1 MKTFLRISAIAFG
14 CTQLWSA
21 SIAGVPEGCDDW
33 VEFAFTNR
41 SRGRIVSGRD
51 VERSAASD
59 IRGLVLNDD
68 WAHKCPDWGG
78 VLTNVVYLSIRS
90 ELPDPLSV
98 WASAVTNFSRLGYLH
113 FNIRKAER
121 VGGEVEMLTNI
132 SHISYLGIDAI
143 NATNIDAKIY
153 AVQTTEQM
161 VLRFGSVRIPDGVSR
176 LRRLWS
182 LDIYGNREN
191 SLSALPS
198 DLNQSLVTRVRFTSV
213 RRLDTLLPALPHGL
227 AEMSAVDCG
236 LMEVPAAW
244 LRHAK
249 LQQLDLK
256 MNRISVF
263 PSDFREAP
271 SLGLI
276 DLDRN
281 NISNLPAI
289 QLAPK
294 SRLKIVLMDNP
305 VQQLGADNSWL
316 IENGYMEVLW

>member
-1 MKTFLRISAIAFG
+1 M
-14 CTQLWSA
+14 
-21 SIAGVPEGCDDW
+21 
-33 VEFAFTNR
+33 
-41 SRGRIVSGRD
+41 
-51 VERSAASD
+51 
-59 IRGLVLNDD
+59 
-68 WAHKCPDWGG
+68 
-78 VLTNVVYLSIRS
+78 
-90 ELPDPLSV
+90 
-98 WASAVTNFSRLGYLH
+98 
-113 FNIRKAER
+113 
-121 VGGEVEMLTNI
+121 
-132 SHISYLGIDAI
+132 
-143 NATNIDAKIY
+143 
-153 AVQTTEQM
+153 
-161 VLRFGSVRIPDGVSR
+161 
-176 LRRLWS
+176 
-182 LDIYGNREN
+182 
-191 SLSALPS
+191 
-198 DLNQSLVTRVRFTSV
+198 
-213 RRLDTLLPALPHGL
+213 
-227 AEMSAVDCG
+227 DCG